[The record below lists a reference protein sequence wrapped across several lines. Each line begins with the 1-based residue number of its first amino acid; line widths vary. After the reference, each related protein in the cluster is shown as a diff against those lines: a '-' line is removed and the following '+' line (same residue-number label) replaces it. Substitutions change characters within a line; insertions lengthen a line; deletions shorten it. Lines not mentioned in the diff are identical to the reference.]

1 MKKELLSAALIAASL
16 NLVSCT
22 SELPETFS
30 QQPETVRISIESSK
44 PSIESGDPSSKTYI
58 EENENKYLVHWA
70 ESGDELGILYRY
82 VIEDMNSTPRVVKTS
97 GYTLDADGRAKHS
110 VDISIVSGAS
120 DYCLAASYPYADSY
134 SSYTGKMTFTLP
146 ENQTP
151 AADSYDPAADC
162 LISVEPKTSASVPE
176 KVTFSFHRPVA
187 IVKMTLLGIGA
198 GEKISTIEFTAA
210 ENVAGNF
217 TADLLTTGLA
227 ERVSYTDGEYHYKT
241 ITLDMQGR
249 EATGSDAV
257 WFTALPADLTGQT
270 ISVKVVTDKN
280 TYSKDADLSVLPEFL
295 FEAATVTKFIVGGLT
310 VEEAP
315 AGYSLLTD
323 ASTLRAGDKMLVCNS
338 KVIEQGYGQYL
349 LGTAV
354 STDASNIGIAKSD
367 EITVSSL
374 SGTPFIAGPLPANAR
389 VFTLETADGGA
400 WYLKADDGYLYA
412 EYNEADYAA
421 TLAVKPER
429 VDSWALSVE
438 SAGNA
443 AIKSLSTERYIS
455 YNSWYDPPFTHAS
468 SPSSN
473 IFAYVLPGDGSTEE
487 PVAEPLATPVISAVT
502 VEGSSVTVSWAA
514 VDGAASYDVNFADG
528 YSVSGVSGTSHTFE
542 GVPDGTYPAAGISVV
557 ANPEPGD
564 EMHTV
569 SEAGTW
575 NEDVVV
581 STSTGP
587 SGVTLSF
594 NLIDYKTSSS
604 VGDITDAD
612 NLVTISFTGGSTGC
626 SWRTVSSHGF
636 DGIFCSRN
644 LSLKIALN
652 DSSKKITGIVL
663 YAPKDGDSY
672 KTISISGC
680 EADWVNS
687 AGTYDSAN
695 GQYLWSGKAGSY
707 VKFTTGG
714 SSFVSR
720 IDVTLE

>member
-1 MKKELLSAALIAASL
+1 MKKELLSAALLAASL

-22 SELPETFS
+22 SELPETS
-30 QQPETVRISIESSK
+30 DPQPETVRISVESGK
-44 PSIESGDPSSKTYI
+44 PSLESVVQQTKTYI
-58 EENENKYLVHWA
+58 EEIQEESIYKYLVRWS

-82 VIEDMNSTPRVVKTS
+82 AIEGMNSTPYVKKTS
-97 GYTLDADGRAKHS
+97 GYTLDANGRAKHS
-110 VDISIVSGAS
+110 VEISIVSGAS

-134 SSYTGKMTFTLP
+134 SSNTGKMTFTLP
-146 ENQTP
+146 EKQTP
-151 AADSYDPAADC
+151 AADSYDPAADF
-162 LISVEPKTSASVPE
+162 LISVEPKSSVSVPE

-187 IVKMTLLGIGA
+187 IVKMTLEGIGA
-198 GEKISTIEFTAA
+198 GEKISSIEFTAA
-210 ENVAGNF
+210 ENIAGNF

-249 EATGSDAV
+249 EATGNDVV
-257 WFTALPADLTGQT
+257 WFTSLPAVLSEKSF
-270 ISVKVVTDKN
+270 SVKVMTDKN
-280 TYSKDADLSVLPEFL
+280 TYSKDVDLTGREFL
-295 FEAATVTKFIVGGLT
+295 LEAATLTKFIVGGLAA
-310 VEEAP
+310 EDAP
-315 AGYSLLTD
+315 AGYSLLAD
-323 ASTLRAGDKMLVCNS
+323 ASTLKAGDKMVVCNS

-349 LGTAV
+349 LGTEA
-354 STDASNIGIAKSD
+354 IGRGIAKSD
-367 EITVSSL
+367 VITVTSL
-374 SGTPFIAGPLPANAR
+374 SGTPFIAAPLPENAR

-412 EYNEADYAA
+412 EYDEANYAA
-421 TLAVKPER
+421 TLAVQSEKTDIWT
-429 VDSWALSVE
+429 VSVE
-438 SAGNA
+438 SSGLA
-443 AIKSLSTERYIS
+443 AIKSVNTERSLCYF
-455 YNSWYDPPFTHAS
+455 YDYTYGYLFTHAS
-468 SPSSN
+468 SPSS
-473 IFAYVLPGDGSTEE
+473 IYAYVLQEQGSTEE
-487 PVAEPLATPVISAVT
+487 PVAEPLATPVISSVAVD
-502 VEGSSVTVSWAA
+502 GSSVTVSWAA
-514 VDGAASYDVNFADG
+514 VDGAASYDVNFAEG
-528 YSVSGVSGTSHTFE
+528 WSAAGVSGTSHTFE
-542 GVPDGTYPAAGISVV
+542 NVPDGTYPAAGITVV
-557 ANPEPGD
+557 ANPESGD
-564 EMHTV
+564 ELHTV
-569 SEAGTW
+569 SAAGTW

-581 STSTGP
+581 STSTEP
-587 SGVTLSF
+587 SGTTLSF

-604 VGDITDAD
+604 VGDIADAD

-626 SWRTVSSHGF
+626 SWRTESPDGF

-663 YAPKDGDSY
+663 YAPKDGGSY

-695 GQYLWSGKAGSY
+695 GQYLWSGKASSY

>member
-1 MKKELLSAALIAASL
+1 MKKELLSAALLAASL

-22 SELPETFS
+22 SELPETS
-30 QQPETVRISIESSK
+30 DPQPETVRISVESGK
-44 PSIESGDPSSKTYI
+44 PSLESVVQQTKTYI
-58 EENENKYLVHWA
+58 EEIQEESIYKYLVRWS

-82 VIEDMNSTPRVVKTS
+82 AIEGMNSTPYVKKTS
-97 GYTLDADGRAKHS
+97 GYTLDANGRAKHS
-110 VDISIVSGAS
+110 VEISIVSGAS

-134 SSYTGKMTFTLP
+134 SSNTGKMTFTLP
-146 ENQTP
+146 EKQTP
-151 AADSYDPAADC
+151 AADSYDPAADF
-162 LISVEPKTSASVPE
+162 LISVEPKSSVSVPE

-187 IVKMTLLGIGA
+187 IVKMTLEGIGA
-198 GEKISTIEFTAA
+198 GEKISSIEFTAA
-210 ENVAGNF
+210 ENIAGNF

-249 EATGSDAV
+249 EATGNDVV
-257 WFTALPADLTGQT
+257 WFTSLPADLTGQK

-323 ASTLRAGDKMLVCNS
+323 ASTLRAGDKMVVCNS
-338 KVIEQGYGQYL
+338 KVIKQGYGQYL
-349 LGTAV
+349 LGTQ
-354 STDASNIGIAKSD
+354 ASGSGIAKSD
-367 EITVSSL
+367 EITVTSL
-374 SGTPFIAGPLPANAR
+374 SGTPFIAAPLPENAR

-412 EYNEADYAA
+412 EYDEANYAA
-421 TLAVKPER
+421 TLAVQSEKTDTWT
-429 VDSWALSVE
+429 VSVE
-438 SAGNA
+438 SSGNA
-443 AIKSLSTERYIS
+443 AIKSLNTERYIS
-455 YNSWYDPPFTHAS
+455 YDSLYEPPFTHAS
-468 SPSSN
+468 SPSRN
-473 IFAYVLPGDGSTEE
+473 IFAYILPSGGSTED

-604 VGDITDAD
+604 VGDISDAD
-612 NLVTISFTGGSTGC
+612 EIVTISHSGTSSC
-626 SWRTVSSHGF
+626 SWRTVSSDGY
-636 DGIFCSRN
+636 DGIFYGSN
-644 LSLKIALN
+644 HNIKIKIN
-652 DSSKKITGIVL
+652 DSSKKMTGIVL
-663 YAPKDGDSY
+663 YAAVQSGSY
-672 KTISISGC
+672 KTINIKSC
-680 EADWVNS
+680 EADWVAS
-687 AGTYDSAN
+687 SGSYDSAN
-695 GQYLWSGKAGSY
+695 GQYLWSGNASS
-707 VKFTTGG
+707 VTFTTGG
-714 SSFVSR
+714 SSFIAR
-720 IDVTLE
+720 IDVTFE

>member
-1 MKKELLSAALIAASL
+1 MKKELLSAALLAASL

-22 SELPETFS
+22 SELPETS
-30 QQPETVRISIESSK
+30 DPQPETVRISVESGK
-44 PSIESGDPSSKTYI
+44 PSLESVVQQTKTYI
-58 EENENKYLVHWA
+58 EEIQEESIYKYLVRWS

-82 VIEDMNSTPRVVKTS
+82 AIEGMNSTPYVKKTS
-97 GYTLDADGRAKHS
+97 GYTLDANGRAKHS

-146 ENQTP
+146 EKQTP
-151 AADSYDPAADC
+151 AVDSYDPAADF
-162 LISVEPKTSASVPE
+162 LISVEPKSSVSVPE

-187 IVKMTLLGIGA
+187 IVKMTLEGIGA
-198 GEKISTIEFTAA
+198 GEKISSIEFTAA
-210 ENVAGNF
+210 ENIAGNF
-217 TADLLTTGLA
+217 TADLLTAGLA
-227 ERVSYTDGEYHYKT
+227 DRVSYTDGEYHYKT

-249 EATGSDAV
+249 EATGSDVV
-257 WFTALPADLTGQT
+257 WFTALPADLTGKSF
-270 ISVKVVTDKN
+270 SVKAVTDKN
-280 TYSKDADLSVLPEFL
+280 TYSKDIDLTGREFL
-295 FEAATVTKFIVGGLT
+295 LEAATLTKFIVGGLAA
-310 VEEAP
+310 EDAP
-315 AGYSLLTD
+315 AGYSLLAD
-323 ASTLRAGDKMLVCNS
+323 ASTLKAGDKMLVCNS

-349 LGTAV
+349 LGTEAI
-354 STDASNIGIAKSD
+354 SSGIAKSD
-367 EITVSSL
+367 EITVTSL
-374 SGTPFIAGPLPANAR
+374 SGAPFIASPLPANAR
-389 VFTLETADGGA
+389 VFTLETAAGGA

-412 EYNEADYAA
+412 EYDEANYAA
-421 TLAVKPER
+421 TLAVKPEKA
-429 VDSWALSVE
+429 DSWTVSVE

-443 AIKSLSTERYIS
+443 AIKSLNTERYIS

-473 IFAYVLPGDGSTEE
+473 IFAYILPGDGSTEE

-502 VEGSSVTVSWAA
+502 VEGSSVTVSWGA
-514 VDGAASYDVNFADG
+514 VDAAASYDVNFAEG
-528 YSVSGVSGTSHTFE
+528 YSAAGVSGTSYTFE

-626 SWRTVSSHGF
+626 SWRTESPDGF

-663 YAPKDGDSY
+663 YAPKDGGSY